1 MLLVL
6 PAMILQL
13 CQAVM
18 VASVSVDRLDEH
30 LMATAL
36 IQASSLPIIML
47 LLWGRPETEGDATA
61 AVVNQTAKESS
72 QSNASRESKRPR
84 IVADS
89 NSSAQSA
96 KADSKA
102 GSNSTQ
108 ETAKSEEIPAASKA
122 VASKTTEV
130 KAEEA
135 SAIAKV
141 DSSSEE
147 AEAAHEQQ
155 AAEEREEAASTVLG
169 WTPQPSATAAVNYAS
184 SYDLQNSRGSV
195 LLWTMAATYGAL
207 TVLALLLFM
216 ICADRQRYAAQL
228 QAEKAMAARSAR
240 LAQPT
245 SLLNLQWHAVHAAT
259 VPRM

>member
-6 PAMILQL
+6 PAIVLQL
-13 CQAVM
+13 CQAVI

-36 IQASSLPIIML
+36 IQTNVIGPRAAKPSLTPTDAN
-47 LLWGRPETEGDATA
+47 GRPETEGDATA
-61 AVVNQTAKESS
+61 AVANQTAKEDS
-72 QSNASRESKRPR
+72 QSNASTESKRPR
-84 IVADS
+84 TVADS
-89 NSSAQSA
+89 NGSAPSA
-96 KADSKA
+96 KADRKA

-122 VASKTTEV
+122 VASKTATEV

-169 WTPQPSATAAVNYAS
+169 WTPDDNATAAVNYAS

-216 ICADRQRYAAQL
+216 ICADGQKYAAQL

-240 LAQPT
+240 PML
-245 SLLNLQWHAVHAAT
+245 
-259 VPRM
+259 

>member
-6 PAMILQL
+6 PAMVLQL
-13 CQAVM
+13 CQAIM

-36 IQASSLPIIML
+36 IQTNVIGPRAAKPSVTSTETN
-47 LLWGRPETEGDATA
+47 GRPETKGDATA
-61 AVVNQTAKESS
+61 AVANQTAKENRE
-72 QSNASRESKRPR
+72 SNASTESKRPR

-96 KADSKA
+96 KASK

-108 ETAKSEEIPAASKA
+108 ETAKSEQLPAASKGA
-122 VASKTTEV
+122 GSKHAGAEAS
-130 KAEEA
+130 EEA
-135 SAIAKV
+135 SVAKEGPSIAKV
-141 DSSSEE
+141 DSSSEK
-147 AEAAHEQQ
+147 AEAAQEQQ
-155 AAEEREEAASTVLG
+155 AEAEKKEAESTVLG
-169 WTPQPSATAAVNYAS
+169 WTPDDNATAAVNYAS
-184 SYDLQNSRGSV
+184 SYDLQSSRGSV

-216 ICADRQRYAAQL
+216 ICADRQKYAAQL

-240 LAQPT
+240 PML
-245 SLLNLQWHAVHAAT
+245 
-259 VPRM
+259 